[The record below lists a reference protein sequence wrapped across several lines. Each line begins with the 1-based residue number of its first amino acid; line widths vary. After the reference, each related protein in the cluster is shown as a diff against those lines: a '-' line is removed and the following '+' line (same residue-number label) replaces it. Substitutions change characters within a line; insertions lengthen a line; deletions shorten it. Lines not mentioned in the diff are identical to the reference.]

1 MAVKMTYPTRTDI
14 QIHHGGR
21 WHTAG
26 SLCVVDHGRG
36 TFEYDIDYVFGGLQL
51 PVSLNLPLRIEA
63 PAMIDDP
70 LGQHS
75 DLRLPAFLYDLVP
88 QGRGRRYLLDKLNL
102 NDADGLEAAL
112 LLRGAFS
119 PIGALRLASA
129 AAYYEEEA
137 SKGAPDDARYEAG
150 FALAD
155 LVHRSEDFIEHL
167 ALHSMLA
174 SGTTGV
180 QGVAPKFLLATNR
193 EGRWFADMALPDELA
208 HEHWLAKLPR
218 GRTEDDLLVHRNE
231 AAYLRLAHACG
242 LRTNEPPRL
251 FGNILLVRRFDRV
264 VHQGV
269 LHRLHQESAA
279 SLCDLRGFGL
289 PARQQDLLM
298 AICKVVDNPVQEAI
312 EFIRRD
318 VLNQAMRNT
327 DNHARNTAV
336 QRTVDGVVQLT
347 PVFDFAPMFK
357 DPELIAR
364 TCHWKNDAGQR
375 QHNWEA
381 VIDSLPMADSER
393 AQIAASLADFAS
405 IVETLPEL
413 ARQAGVDDEI
423 IEQCRG
429 SIDQQALQLNALKS
443 AVGAHHG

>member
-1 MAVKMTYPTRTDI
+1 M
-14 QIHHGGR
+14 
-21 WHTAG
+21 
-26 SLCVVDHGRG
+26 
-36 TFEYDIDYVFGGLQL
+36 
-51 PVSLNLPLRIEA
+51 
-63 PAMIDDP
+63 DD
-70 LGQHS
+70 LT
-75 DLRLPAFLYDLVP
+75 
-88 QGRGRRYLLDKLNL
+88 N
-102 NDADGLEAAL
+102 
-112 LLRGAFS
+112 
-119 PIGALRLASA
+119 
-129 AAYYEEEA
+129 
-137 SKGAPDDARYEAG
+137 
-150 FALAD
+150 
-155 LVHRSEDFIEHL
+155 RSEDFIEHL

-180 QGVAPKFLLATNR
+180 QGVAPKFLLTTNR

-231 AAYLRLAHACG
+231 AAYLRLARACG
-242 LRTNEPPRL
+242 LRTNEPPQL

-298 AICKVVDNPVQEAI
+298 AIRRVVDDPLRETI
-312 EFIRRD
+312 EFMLRD

-357 DPELIAR
+357 DPDLIAR
-364 TCHWKNDAGQR
+364 TCHWESRDGVR
-375 QHNWEA
+375 LRSWTEI
-381 VIDSLPMADSER
+381 IDTLPVEDSER
-393 AQIAASLADFAS
+393 DQIAAALADFAPV
-405 IVETLPEL
+405 IENLPEL

-429 SIDQQALQLNALKS
+429 SIDLQAQQLSALK
-443 AVGAHHG
+443 GTHHG

>member
-1 MAVKMTYPTRTDI
+1 MTYPKRTEI
-14 QIHHGGR
+14 QIHHAGR

-26 SLCVVDHGRG
+26 SLRALDHGRG
-36 TFEYDIDYVFGGLQL
+36 TFEYDIDYVFGNLQL
-51 PVSLNLPLRIEA
+51 PVALNLPVGFEA
-63 PAMIDDP
+63 PAQIEGP
-70 LGQHS
+70 LGMEP
-75 DLRLPAFLYDLVP
+75 DLRLPAFLYDMVP
-88 QGRGRRYLLDKLNL
+88 QGRGRRYLLEQLQLTDV
-102 NDADGLEAAL
+102 DGLEAAL

-129 AAYYEEEA
+129 VAYYDEETRKA
-137 SKGAPDDARYEAG
+137 TPGDARHEAG
-150 FALAD
+150 FALDD
-155 LVHRSEDFIEHL
+155 LTNRSEDFIEHL

-180 QGVAPKFLLATNR
+180 QGVAPKFLLTTNR

-231 AAYLRLAHACG
+231 AAYLRLARACG
-242 LRTNEPPRL
+242 LRTNEPPQL

-289 PARQQDLLM
+289 PVRQQDLLM
-298 AICKVVDNPVQEAI
+298 AIRRVVDDPLRETI
-312 EFIRRD
+312 EFMLRD

-357 DPELIAR
+357 DPDLIAR
-364 TCHWKNDAGQR
+364 TCHWESRDGVR
-375 QHNWEA
+375 LRSWTEI
-381 VIDSLPMADSER
+381 IDTLPVEDSER
-393 AQIAASLADFAS
+393 DQIAAALADFAPV
-405 IVETLPEL
+405 IENLPEL

-429 SIDQQALQLNALKS
+429 SIDLQAQQLSALK
-443 AVGAHHG
+443 GTHHG